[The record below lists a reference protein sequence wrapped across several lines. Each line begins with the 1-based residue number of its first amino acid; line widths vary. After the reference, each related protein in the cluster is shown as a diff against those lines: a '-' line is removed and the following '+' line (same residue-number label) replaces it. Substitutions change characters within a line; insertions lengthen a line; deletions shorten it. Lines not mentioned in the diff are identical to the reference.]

1 MNDCHLVNVHPFTSL
16 LLKGKSIRT
25 KQYANNVPTFFIAV
39 VCIYIRYV
47 TETETHGFIN
57 KN

>member
-25 KQYANNVPTFFIAV
+25 KQYANNVPIGFH
-39 VCIYIRYV
+39 CSGIRYV
-47 TETETHGFIN
+47 TETETHGFIKK